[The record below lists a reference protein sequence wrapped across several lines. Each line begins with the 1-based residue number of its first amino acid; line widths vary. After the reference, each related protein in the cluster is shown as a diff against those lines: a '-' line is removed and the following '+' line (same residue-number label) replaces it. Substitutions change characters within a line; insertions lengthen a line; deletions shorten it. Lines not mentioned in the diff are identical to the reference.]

1 MKKQASVI
9 LLILTIACVFL
20 PLIQQTRGQTQPTLT
35 VISPHGSPSPSVGS
49 RPYVSGTSVTCSVTS
64 QVIEGGITYTCVSW
78 SGTGS
83 VSSSGWG
90 SSTDFIITQ
99 DSTIFWNW
107 VASSGDLLQL
117 PVAGYS
123 YLNSV
128 QEGEGLSHGHLNSVS
143 QVVTV
148 NPGQRVSLEINYQ
161 IFAPSNAGEID
172 QLFFVESWTP
182 AWPPIGYTVPVYN
195 GVPGTNPGVTDTE
208 TISLDAPSTSGT
220 YYLWLCF
227 DSQYSM
233 EAAVNHRASS
243 MVGLP
248 AHVKIIVLGS
258 TSITPL
264 IVSVAAI
271 GVVSIS
277 IAGIVVFLLKKRKA
291 KTPQK
296 DTHQVPTLQKN
307 LGNVVKVA
315 YDVFISYSAKD
326 KQIADALCATLESR
340 RIRCWIA
347 PRDVR
352 PGTDYP
358 AALIQAL
365 NNSRLLVLVFSKEAN
380 TSSQVMREVER
391 AVAKGIPIIPLR
403 VENVEPSESM
413 EFLLCTP
420 HWLDA
425 MTPPLEKHLQKLA
438 DTVQLI
444 LDNKDEKTQTARNQ
458 K

>member
-1 MKKQASVI
+1 MKKKASAA
-9 LLILTIACVFL
+9 LIVLIFACVFL
-20 PLIQQTRGQTQPTLT
+20 PLAQQTRGQGLPTLT
-35 VISPHGSPSPSVGS
+35 IVSPHGSPSPSVGS
-49 RPYVSGTSVTCSVTS
+49 RPYASGTSVTCSVNS
-64 QVIEGGITYTCVSW
+64 PVVEGGITYTCVSW

-83 VSSSGWG
+83 VSSTGWG

-99 DSTIFWNW
+99 DSTISWNW

-117 PVAGYS
+117 PAAGYS

-128 QEGEGLSHGHLNSVS
+128 QEGEGLSHGRLNSVS

-148 NPGQRVSLEINYQ
+148 DPGQRVSLEINYQ
-161 IFAPSNAGEID
+161 IFAPSNPSEIN

-182 AWPPIGYTVPVYN
+182 TWPPNGYTIPVYN
-195 GVPGTNPGVTDTE
+195 GIPGTNPGVTDTE
-208 TISLDAPSTSGT
+208 VVSLDAPRTSGT

-227 DSQYSM
+227 DGQYSM
-233 EAAVNHRASS
+233 EDAVNHHTGS
-243 MVGLP
+243 MAGLP
-248 AHVKIIVLGS
+248 AHAKIVVSGS
-258 TSITPL
+258 TSTNPIF
-264 IVSVAAI
+264 ISVAAI
-271 GVVSIS
+271 GIISIS
-277 IAGIVVFLLKKRKA
+277 IAGIVVFLLKKRKT

-296 DTHQVPTLQKN
+296 DIHQVPTLQQN
-307 LGNVVKVA
+307 LSNVARVA

-340 RIRCWIA
+340 KIRCWIA

-358 AALIQAL
+358 AALIQAI

-391 AVAKGIPIIPLR
+391 AVTKGIPIIPLR
-403 VENVEPSESM
+403 VENVEPTESM

-444 LDNKDEKTQTARNQ
+444 LENKDEKNKATNN
-458 K
+458 